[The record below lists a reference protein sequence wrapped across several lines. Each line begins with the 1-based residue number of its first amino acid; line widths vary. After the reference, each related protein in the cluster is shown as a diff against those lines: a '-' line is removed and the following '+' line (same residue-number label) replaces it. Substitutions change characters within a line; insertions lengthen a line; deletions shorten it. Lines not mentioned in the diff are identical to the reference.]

1 MKKILVG
8 TLAVLFSV
16 ATAWAGNWAPNSPVT
31 IVVPFNAGGNAD
43 IVARSVADR
52 LSQEIGQPVVI
63 ENRAGA
69 GGTVGAAAVAKAKPD
84 GLTLALT
91 TVSSHSAGP
100 VFYNKTIPYN
110 FKNDFEYVITLV
122 GTPKVVIARVDAPA
136 NSIPSLIKEV
146 QKPQSNYFYGAVNG
160 GVDYLYAE
168 FFKKKA
174 NANIT
179 FVPYKGGASA
189 MLDFQGGRIQLMFDN
204 LPLVLPHVQAG
215 TAKLL
220 AISWHTR
227 LKEFPEVPTWKELG
241 YPEINY
247 DTWYGIALPKGADQ
261 NIVNSWNRI
270 FNQVLQDKEVKSRL
284 NGHMAYVIG
293 DSPAEARQRV
303 INTWQTLENVASDTK
318 LERQ

>member
-1 MKKILVG
+1 MKILVG
-8 TLAVLFSV
+8 ILLVFFSV
-16 ATAWAGNWAPNSPVT
+16 ATTWAGNWTPNSSVT
-31 IVVPFNAGGNAD
+31 IVVPFSAGGNAD
-43 IVARSVADR
+43 IVVRSLADR
-52 LSQEIGQPVVI
+52 LSQEIGQSVVI

-69 GGTVGAAAVAKAKPD
+69 GGTIGAAAVAKAKPD

-91 TVSSHSAGP
+91 TVSSHSASP
-100 VFYNKTIPYN
+100 VFYNKTITYN
-110 FKNDFEYVITLV
+110 VKNDFEYVITLV
-122 GTPKVVIARVDAPA
+122 GTPKVVIARTDVPA
-136 NSIPSLIKEV
+136 NSIPSLIKET

-174 NANIT
+174 NADIK

-189 MLDFQGGRIQLMFDN
+189 MTDLHGGHIQLMFDN
-204 LPLVLPHVQAG
+204 LPLVLPHVRAG

-220 AISWHTR
+220 AISWHSR

-270 FNQVLQDKEVKSRL
+270 FNQVLRDKEVTSRL
-284 NGHMAYVIG
+284 SNHMAYVIG
-293 DSPAEARQRV
+293 DNPVEARQRV
-303 INTWQTLENVASDTK
+303 IDTWQALENIASNTK
-318 LERQ
+318 LQRE

>member
-1 MKKILVG
+1 MKILIGILTVF
-8 TLAVLFSV
+8 FSV
-16 ATAWAGNWAPNSPVT
+16 ASAWAGNWTPNGPVT
-31 IVVPFNAGGNAD
+31 IVVPFNAGVNAD
-43 IVARSVADR
+43 LVARSMTDR
-52 LSQEIGQPVVI
+52 LSQDIGQTVVI

-69 GGTVGAAAVAKAKPD
+69 GGTVGAAAVAKARPD

-100 VFYNKTIPYN
+100 VFYNKTITYN
-110 FKNDFEYVITLV
+110 IKNDFEYVITLV
-122 GTPKVVIARVDAPA
+122 GTPKVVIARTDVPA
-136 NSIPSLIKEV
+136 NSIPALIKET
-146 QKPQSNYFYGAVNG
+146 QTPQSNYFYGAVNG

-179 FVPYKGGASA
+179 FVPYKGGSSA
-189 MLDFQGGRIQLMFDN
+189 MIDFQGGRIQLMFDN

-220 AISWHTR
+220 AVSWHSR

-241 YPEINY
+241 YSEINH
-247 DTWYGIALPKGADQ
+247 DTWYGIALPKGTDQ

-270 FNQVLQDKEVKSRL
+270 FNQVLQDKQVTTRL
-284 NGHMAYVIG
+284 HGHMTYPIG
-293 DSPAEARQRV
+293 DNPVQARQRV
-303 INTWQTLENVASDTK
+303 IDTWQTLENVASDTK
-318 LERQ
+318 LQRE